1 MPIAK
6 LSIDL
11 EAKLAN
17 LQAGLDK
24 AGLLAERQ
32 AERMQRAFAGASKA
46 LVAAGGALGAA
57 LSVSVIT
64 RWVSAT
70 VDGMDALNDLADAT
84 GSSVEN
90 LSALEDVAAR
100 TGTSMDTAGD
110 AIVKMNKALADAKP
124 GSDAARA
131 FEALGLSVAELK
143 RLDPVEAFQKLAIAL
158 QGFANDGNK
167 ARLVQE
173 LFGKS
178 LKEAAPLLKDVAEAG
193 TLQAKVTKEQAE
205 EAEKFNKQI
214 FAMQKSLL
222 DLSRT
227 MAGPVVS
234 AANELFSVLRGE
246 GPGEISKFLS
256 VPLQTALVLGGN
268 VAFVLKGI
276 GTEIGGIAAQAAA
289 VARLDFKGAA
299 AIGAAMTDDAKK
311 ARAEFDAWERRM
323 RAIGDAPQASY
334 SNEGRNYAK
343 KSPLPSLPDITGGS
357 KTGRAPKAKADLQDF
372 VGPEMSPALKDALK
386 LIEDADE
393 NKLIR
398 LHAEL
403 DQLLSIA
410 QSGVAVPDSA
420 FAKIVEDIAKLDP
433 AARAAQ
439 EAMDKL
445 ADEQKRLNDI
455 LGETPTGKLEALN
468 ERIAFI
474 NKAFAEGKIT
484 VEQWAEA
491 VRTATGTMDNDVQ
504 QAAEKGIDA
513 ARELGLTFSSAFE
526 DAIVGGKGLRDVL
539 KGLEDDILRIVT
551 RKLVTEPLAGATT
564 DFLGSLTKGGTSGG
578 IGGFLTE
585 IGSKFSGLFSG
596 FFADG
601 GFIPPGRWGIAGER
615 GPEPVFGGRAGATV
629 RPAGGGHVINI
640 SVTGA
645 QVASRET
652 TLQNA
657 AMLGRQISAAMAR
670 NG

>member
-84 GSSVEN
+84 GSSAEN
-90 LSALEDVAAR
+90 LRALEDVAAR

-178 LKEAAPLLKDVAEAG
+178 LKEVAPLLKDVAEAG
-193 TLQAKVTKEQAE
+193 TLQAKVTTEQAA

-214 FAMQKSLL
+214 FAMQKNLQ

-227 MAGPVVS
+227 LTRPIVTGFNAMAEAVRGVNAERAKGMGLWDSINTGLAKQFPQFAFGGS
-234 AANELFSVLRGE
+234 QETQAMLRNAA
-246 GPGEISKFLS
+246 
-256 VPLQTALVLGGN
+256 
-268 VAFVLKGI
+268 
-276 GTEIGGIAAQAAA
+276 AAQ
-289 VARLDFKGAA
+289 
-299 AIGAAMTDDAKK
+299 K
-311 ARAEFDAWERRM
+311 ALADINNPAN
-323 RAIGDAPQASY
+323 Y
-334 SNEGRNYAK
+334 SNEGRNAIRR
-343 KSPLPSLPDITGGS
+343 LPDIITGGGG
-357 KTGRAPKAKADLQDF
+357 KTGGAKAPKAEKQDF
-372 VGPEMSPALKDALK
+372 VGPELSPALKDALR

-420 FAKIVEDIAKLDP
+420 FAKIAEDIAKLDP

-601 GFIPPGRWGIAGER
+601 GFIPPGRWGVAGER

-657 AMLGRQISAAMAR
+657 AMLGRQIGAAMAR